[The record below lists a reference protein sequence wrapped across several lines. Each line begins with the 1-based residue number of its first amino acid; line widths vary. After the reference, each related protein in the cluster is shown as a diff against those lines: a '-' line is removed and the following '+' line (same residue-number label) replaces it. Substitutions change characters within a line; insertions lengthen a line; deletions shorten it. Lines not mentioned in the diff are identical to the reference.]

1 MNQSSERTPILRPE
15 DLYTHR
21 KSRDA
26 SRLRVYN
33 QILEQIYHRIQ
44 TVSRLPTGS
53 ISQILYSIPD
63 FIFGLPRIDLEDC
76 VVYIVYQLR
85 TSGFDVKYTYPNL
98 LNINWSHHERNYL
111 LEQSPILQAMV
122 DSKETADKAVRTAE
136 KKAAK
141 VTKIMTNTVHAP
153 NTSGQDVSNN
163 GQSLQARRQ
172 KKENKRT
179 LQEAYPSLAAIK
191 TVLSAKD
198 YVPPNSFM
206 DVMEKPK
213 TEISQ
218 EKTKVFMW

>member
-1 MNQSSERTPILRPE
+1 
-15 DLYTHR
+15 
-21 KSRDA
+21 
-26 SRLRVYN
+26 
-33 QILEQIYHRIQ
+33 
-44 TVSRLPTGS
+44 
-53 ISQILYSIPD
+53 
-63 FIFGLPRIDLEDC
+63 LPRIDLEDC

-111 LEQSPILQAMV
+111 LQQSPILQAMV

-136 KKAAK
+136 KKTAK
-141 VTKIMTNTVHAP
+141 VTKIMTNTVYAP
-153 NTSGQDVSNN
+153 ITSGQDVSNS

-218 EKTKVFMW
+218 EKTKVFML

>member
-1 MNQSSERTPILRPE
+1 MNQGSERTPILRPE

-21 KSRDA
+21 KSRDT

-53 ISQILYSIPD
+53 VSQILYSIPD

-85 TSGFDVKYTYPNL
+85 TSGYEVKYTYPNL

-122 DSKETADKAVRTAE
+122 DSKETADKAVRATE
-136 KKAAK
+136 KKIAK
-141 VTKIMTNTVHAP
+141 VTKIMTNVVQPAP
-153 NTSGQDVSNN
+153 TSSGMFNQENS
-163 GQSLQARRQ
+163 APIRRP
-172 KKENKRT
+172 KKETKRT

-206 DVMEKPK
+206 EVMEKPK
-213 TEISQ
+213 SEISQ